1 MKEAFSS
8 EYERCDLRA
17 NSTKKG
23 VMQVANTQ
31 LLRTFVRGG
40 SVLAVFASN
49 TKVSSQC
56 LTLGSSFS
64 YNLVKNVC
72 FSIRQLFLCLSAQCA
87 HLQSNFWIPVSGH
100 WNDTLLVA
108 QCSYSCV
115 SVTFMTSG
123 EL

>member
-1 MKEAFSS
+1 MKETFSS
-8 EYERCDLRA
+8 EKEKITCKGAMEVAGTQPYKRCNIAQYYTVNDVIPVPSFL
-17 NSTKKG
+17 
-23 VMQVANTQ
+23 
-31 LLRTFVRGG
+31 
-40 SVLAVFASN
+40 
-49 TKVSSQC
+49 SSQC
-56 LTLGSSFS
+56 VTLGSSFS

-115 SVTFMTSG
+115 SVTFMTSD